1 MTKAL
6 DKLKDDFQEKLKGD
20 LVPVEF
26 PEIGVD
32 CFTREVIS
40 GHRKGKIL
48 GALQKNQILFC
59 AEMIVNCCVDK
70 NGAYI
75 FHANDV
81 RDMMKEVDSS
91 VIERVST
98 EISSIIFGDEDI
110 EAALSSEEENQE
122 EKAALKNSEATEG

>member
-20 LVPVEF
+20 LVSVDF

-32 CFTREVIS
+32 CFTRDVIS

-48 GALQKNQILFC
+48 AALQKNQIMFC
-59 AEMIVNCCVDK
+59 AEMVVNCCVDK

-81 RDMMKEVDSS
+81 REMMKEVDST

-98 EISSIIFGDEDI
+98 DISAIIFGDEDI
-110 EAALSSEEENQE
+110 ETALSEDNHE
-122 EKAALKNSEATEG
+122 EKAARKNSKATTS

>member
-20 LVPVEF
+20 LVSVDF

-32 CFTREVIS
+32 CFTRDVIS

-48 GALQKNQILFC
+48 AALQKNQIMFC
-59 AEMIVNCCVDK
+59 AEMVVNCCVDK

-81 RDMMKEVDSS
+81 REMMKEVDSS

-98 EISSIIFGDEDI
+98 EISAIIFGDEDI
-110 EAALSSEEENQE
+110 ETALSEDNHE
-122 EKAALKNSEATEG
+122 EKAAIKNSKATTS